1 MNAADRDLVV
11 EFIEKCTL
19 EIGGQPPN
27 RGTLRQMAWSALT
40 SQMKE
45 LANNHPRLR
54 CIDRTRSRTRA
65 QHVVMSGYG
74 TYFLSQRPTGQI
86 FTDFPQYPQHRNR
99 NSLHLNVKGDTY
111 YRIDRVIYTDVG
123 HRPRHPEVAA
133 IVNYCGA
140 YMGTPGQQIKFLDA
154 GGVERSEF
162 LQMVD
167 FAWPL
172 DPN

>member
-40 SQMKE
+40 RQMKD
-45 LANNHPRLR
+45 LANSHPRLR

-86 FTDFPQYPQHRNR
+86 FTDFPQYRNR
-99 NSLHLNVKGDTY
+99 NPYHLNVNVDTY
-111 YRIDRVIYTDVG
+111 YRIDRVIYTDVE
-123 HRPRHPEVAA
+123 HQPRHAEVAA

-140 YMGTPGQQIKFLDA
+140 YMGTPIQQIKFLDA
-154 GGVERSEF
+154 GGVQRNDF
-162 LQMVD
+162 LQFVE